1 MVFPIF
7 YWFVFQVELDKP
19 NLRLAPEVAYPNPFE
34 GTKLAESDSIDTTEP
49 NKGLKIED
57 ASFGST
63 EVSSNNKIEANK
75 GRDPI
80 NL

>member
-1 MVFPIF
+1 MRP
-7 YWFVFQVELDKP
+7 
-19 NLRLAPEVAYPNPFE
+19 APEVANPNPPE

-49 NKGLKIED
+49 NKSLKVED

-63 EVSSNNKIEANK
+63 EVPSNNKIEGNG